1 MKIVKKSGHIEDF
14 SITKIILSIENSA
27 KDINI
32 LLSKSDINIIT
43 KDVVKILRKI
53 SKNNITSTYEITGI
67 VIQVLK
73 DNKFYRIAESY
84 IF

>member
-1 MKIVKKSGHIEDF
+1 MKIIKKSGRIDEF
-14 SITKIILSIENSA
+14 SIEKLKLSIENSA

-32 LLSKSDINIIT
+32 YLSQSDINLII
-43 KDVVKILRKI
+43 KDVMKILKKI
-53 SKNNITSTYEITGI
+53 CKNNITSTYEITGI
-67 VIQVLK
+67 VIQALK

>member
-1 MKIVKKSGHIEDF
+1 MKIIKKSGRIDDF

-27 KDINI
+27 KDIDI
-32 LLSKSDINIIT
+32 LLSKSDINILT
-43 KDVVKILRKI
+43 KDILKILKDV

-67 VIQVLK
+67 VLQVLK
-73 DNKFYRIAESY
+73 DNKFYEIANSY